1 MKEKLLKLIK
11 LIANNNHFVVPGKGI
26 RITKENINHQMLA
39 KHRDTI
45 GELCTGLG
53 LSLIHRLDVMETVT
67 DFQVQE
73 DGSYQPVEV
82 EQFAKNRKGY
92 DMKESIWIGK
102 SLNSDEDAIAVL

>member
-11 LIANNNHFVVPGKGI
+11 LIANNNHFVVEGKGI

-45 GELCTGLG
+45 GELCTQLG
-53 LSLIHRLDVMETVT
+53 LSMNHRLDVMETVT
-67 DFQVQE
+67 EFQLQE
-73 DGSYQPVEV
+73 DDSYKPVEV
-82 EQFAKNRKGY
+82 EKFAKNRQGY